1 MDHYGEAALE
11 KLLAKPGT
19 GSMTG
24 SARFRRYEVLWIF
37 NREKRQARELAKLAK
52 RTILRMDELIAESKI
67 ADDKR
72 VIERHREIRIE
83 SLITYE
89 RFLAGQTTDIELN
102 LIHPLRY
109 ADISRDEMQKEL
121 DLFTRSAPDFA
132 THLRAIHAA

>member
-109 ADISRDEMQKEL
+109 ADMPRDEMQKEL
-121 DLFTRSAPDFA
+121 DQLRSCLFRR
-132 THLRAIHAA
+132 LGCV